1 MPEARPVMQTTRTG
15 APGKRSLRSV
25 LASFEIDGR
34 LLGMVVALGI
44 VWVVFNVMSHGLF
57 LSSRNLWNLSVQ
69 SAAVAIMTTGMVLI
83 IVSRNIDLSIG
94 SILAVTAL
102 VMGLLQTE
110 WIPNTLGLG
119 LNQPYTWIVAVVVGI
134 ALGAL
139 IGGLHGFLIAFFGIP
154 SFIVTLGGL
163 LVWRGAAFALVS
175 GRTLGPLDGTFKL
188 LGGGPQG
195 SLGETL
201 SWLVAALAITG
212 LVYSLLAGRR
222 RRRRYGFPLRA
233 AWADVT
239 LGVIGSLVVAGA
251 VWIANSY
258 PWPKVLAAAY
268 AKEHGITIPP
278 GGLPT
283 GIAIPVLLA
292 IGIGL
297 VMTVLATRRRFGRY
311 VYSIGG
317 NPEAAELAGINTRLT
332 IMKAFILMGVLAAI
346 AAAVTSARLNA
357 ATNGLGTGAELQVI
371 AAAVIGGTSFAG
383 GIGTIAGGM
392 LGAVVMQSLSSGMV
406 LVGVPTALQD
416 IVVGVVLVAAVGFDS
431 YLRRRRA

>member
-1 MPEARPVMQTTRTG
+1 MPEARPVMETTQKGT
-15 APGKRSLRSV
+15 PGKRSARSL
-25 LASFEIDGR
+25 LASLEIDGR
-34 LLGMVVALGI
+34 LLGMVVALGV
-44 VWVVFNVMSHGLF
+44 VWIVFNFLSHGLF
-57 LSSRNLWNLSVQ
+57 LSPRNLWNLSVQ
-69 SAAVAIMTTGMVLI
+69 SAAVAIMTTGMVLV

-94 SILAVTAL
+94 SILAVVAL

-110 WIPNTLGLG
+110 WIPHGLGVG
-119 LNQPYTWIVAVVVGI
+119 LNQPYTWIVVLAIGI

-139 IGGLHGFLIAFFGIP
+139 IGGLHGFLIAYFGIP

-163 LVWRGAAFALVS
+163 LVWRGASFGLVS
-175 GRTLGPLDGTFKL
+175 GRTIGPLDSTFQL
-188 LGGGPQG
+188 LGGGPRG

-201 SWLVAALAITG
+201 SWLVAGLAIAG
-212 LVYSLLAGRR
+212 LVYGILASRR

-233 AWADVT
+233 VWADVT

-251 VWIANSY
+251 VWITNSY
-258 PWPKVLAAAY
+258 PWPTALAAEY
-268 AKEHGITIPP
+268 AQEHGITIPP

-283 GIAIPVLLA
+283 GIAIPVLIA
-292 IGIGL
+292 IGIAV

-332 IMKAFILMGVLAAI
+332 IMKTFMLMGVLAAI

-357 ATNGLGTGAELQVI
+357 ATNGLGLGVELQVI
-371 AAAVIGGTSFAG
+371 AAAVIGGTSFSG
-383 GIGTIAGGM
+383 GIGTIAGGV

-406 LVGVPTALQD
+406 LIGVPTALQD
-416 IVVGVVLVAAVGFDS
+416 IVVGVVLVSAVGFDS